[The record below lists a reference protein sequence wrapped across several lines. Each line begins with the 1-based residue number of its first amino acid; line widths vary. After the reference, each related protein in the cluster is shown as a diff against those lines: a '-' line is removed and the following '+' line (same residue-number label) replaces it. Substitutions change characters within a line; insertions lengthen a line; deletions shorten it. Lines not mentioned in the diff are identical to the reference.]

1 MIMSLQPNFSGKYS
15 TKPDEIIISEGDRT
29 SSVILLLEGKVDVYL
44 SDESAN
50 LQCRLF
56 NLDNNTFLSVNDIMI
71 NGKNS
76 YTLKSRGSSS
86 LFCFGANSPEDIN
99 NLLSTQ
105 KDYSSYIISSLASLI
120 DLSFTSYQKLLNIG
134 ADLSNLT
141 KLLSVYYWAIKDK
154 FYFPYISDLD
164 IITKNK
170 ATYNEMVK
178 AGQSLFPIDFDNQI
192 KLSGDSLESPVLS
205 DDLYD
210 IEYFTKLLNIS
221 SQNRKAFFNS
231 DSFVCEYHMKKAS
244 EILLSMVNTE
254 KAVLNDI
261 FSNITNLYLSPNSL
275 LSGFKE
281 IILQISSDKEAAII
295 VTNLLE
301 YAATNLAANIE
312 KLQNEFDCLS
322 SLSPGDLNTYIDQI
336 KAKINYHDLVKKS
349 SELPE
354 TITDE
359 LRNSL
364 ETILNY
370 CEYDSTKSEDF
381 LKKMAIF
388 RAQRD
393 KASTDSEIRSLRAS
407 ITNDFFEIYELAIK
421 KTIQTKDCPRIIS
434 MFINFGYMDE
444 KLLTPQQT
452 MFLYRICD
460 KDYSLSKYNI
470 YSTKNWL
477 ENIYDMKKDPSINEF
492 DQDYFD
498 VFREMKKRKIVTDN
512 DKQAYDEDVNG
523 RLNFEINNMIRV
535 NQKICHGHMS
545 SYFPV
550 LYKDI
555 ISRDLEKAIVT
566 PQKVADAM
574 DKILNIDYSAF
585 HRELWY
591 KNEQLNIEK
600 QPIMKEI
607 LPDII
612 LIPTFGPRAS
622 MWQEIAGKA
631 RNTPGRFILPTFT
644 DENVDDIILKLIAGF
659 RWELCR
665 TMMGAQWNDVTEKSL
680 TSEYTDYIQFYK
692 KNKDLSDDM
701 KEKIK
706 VQVTKCRNVTRD
718 VFVTDYETWINFE
731 SKGILRLNRIVRG
744 ILFRYCPFSKEIRE
758 PLAKQPAFSELA
770 IQFLTLNRKTART
783 LESKFSKLLA
793 TEKDAE
799 IENTIIFY
807 RDM

>member
-1 MIMSLQPNFSGKYS
+1 MSLQPNFSGRYS
-15 TKPDEIIISEGDRT
+15 TKPDEIIISEGERT
-29 SSVILLLEGKVDVYL
+29 SSIILLIDGKVDVYL
-44 SDESAN
+44 SDDSTN

-56 NLDNNTFLSVNDIMI
+56 NLDSNTFLSVNDIMI
-71 NGKNS
+71 SGKNS
-76 YTLKSRGSSS
+76 YTLKSRGSSG
-86 LFCFGANSPEDIN
+86 LFCFGANSMEDIRS
-99 NLLSTQ
+99 LLSTQ
-105 KDYSSYIISSLASLI
+105 KDYASYIISSLASLI
-120 DLSFTSYQKLLNIG
+120 DLSFTSYQKLLSIG
-134 ADLSNLT
+134 TDLSNLT

-154 FYFPYISDLD
+154 FYFSYVSDLD
-164 IITKNK
+164 AITKNK
-170 ATYNEMVK
+170 TTYDELAK
-178 AGQSLFPIDFDNQI
+178 AGQNLFPVDFDHLI
-192 KLSGDSLESPVLS
+192 KLSGDSSEGLVLS
-205 DDLYD
+205 DDVYD
-210 IEYFTKLLNIS
+210 IEYFIKLLNIS

-231 DSFVCEYHMKKAS
+231 DSFICEYHIKKAS
-244 EILLSMVNTE
+244 EVLSSMANIE
-254 KAVLNDI
+254 KALLNDI
-261 FSNITNLYLSPNSL
+261 FGNIANLYLLPNSL
-275 LSGFKE
+275 LSCFKE
-281 IILQISSDKEAAII
+281 IVPEISSDKEAAIN
-295 VTNLLE
+295 VANLLE
-301 YAATNLAANIE
+301 HAALNLAVNIE

-322 SLSPGDLNTYIDQI
+322 NIRSGDFKIYIDQI
-336 KAKINYHDLVKKS
+336 KAKVKYNDLVNKS

-354 TITDE
+354 SITDE
-359 LRNSL
+359 LENSL
-364 ETILNY
+364 ETILKY
-370 CEYDSTKSEDF
+370 CEYDSSKSDDF
-381 LKKMAIF
+381 IKRMAIF

-393 KASTDSEIRSLRAS
+393 KASTDSEVRSLRAS
-407 ITNDFFEIYELAIK
+407 ITNDFFEIYELAVK
-421 KTIQTKDCPRIIS
+421 KAIQTKNCPRIIS
-434 MFINFGYMDE
+434 MFINYGYMDE
-444 KLLTPQQT
+444 RLLLPEQT

-470 YSTKNWL
+470 FSAKHWL
-477 ENIYDMKKDPSINEF
+477 ESIYDMQKDPSKNEF

-498 VFREMKKRKIVTDN
+498 VFREMKKRKVVTDS

-523 RLNFEINNMIRV
+523 RLNFEISNMIKI

-555 ISRDLEKAIVT
+555 ITRDLEKAVVT
-566 PQKVADAM
+566 SQKITEAM
-574 DKILNIDYSAF
+574 NKILNIDYSAF
-585 HRELWY
+585 YRELWY

-631 RNTPGRFILPTFT
+631 RNTPGRFILPAFT
-644 DENVDDIILKLIAGF
+644 DENVDDIILKLVASF

-692 KNKDLSDDM
+692 KNKDLSDDA

-706 VQVTKCRNVTRD
+706 VQVVKCRNVTRD
-718 VFVTDYETWINFE
+718 VFVSDYETWINFE
-731 SKGILRLNRIVRG
+731 SKGVLRLNRIVRG
-744 ILFRYCPFSKEIRE
+744 ILFRYCTFSKEIRE
-758 PLAKQPAFSELA
+758 QLAKQPAFSELA
-770 IQFLTLNRKTART
+770 TQFMTLNRKTART

-799 IENTIIFY
+799 IENTITFY